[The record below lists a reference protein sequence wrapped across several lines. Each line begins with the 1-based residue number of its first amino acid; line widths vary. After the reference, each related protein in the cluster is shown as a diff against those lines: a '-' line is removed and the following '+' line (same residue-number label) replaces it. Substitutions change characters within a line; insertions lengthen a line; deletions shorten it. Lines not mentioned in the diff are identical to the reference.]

1 MDKKKVV
8 KDKSGENKLATSM
21 QNIYKPSTVIN
32 SDGEEV
38 LDEKEIEKRV
48 KEQQRYFAKDGT

>member
-8 KDKSGENKLATSM
+8 KDKSGENKLVTSM

-48 KEQQRYFAKDGT
+48 KEQQKYFAKDGT

>member
-8 KDKSGENKLATSM
+8 KDKSGENKLVTSM
-21 QNIYKPSTVIN
+21 QNIYKPSTKIN

-48 KEQQRYFAKDGT
+48 KEQQKYFAKDGT